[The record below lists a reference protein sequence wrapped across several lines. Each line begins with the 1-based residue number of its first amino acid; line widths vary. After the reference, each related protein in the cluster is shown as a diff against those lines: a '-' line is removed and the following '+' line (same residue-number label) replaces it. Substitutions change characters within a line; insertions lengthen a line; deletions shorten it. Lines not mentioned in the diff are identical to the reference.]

1 MAEEKYYVEVDDDGT
16 RWYAWPGTDRRLHR
30 LDGPAIEHSN
40 GRRDWYQNEVLHRTD
55 GPAVDWPDR
64 YRAWLQNGLLHRLDG
79 PAVVYANG
87 TKEWWL
93 NDVRHT
99 EDAWRAAT
107 QSMVE
112 LTIAEIETLLG
123 KRIKVVK

>member
-1 MAEEKYYVEVDDDGT
+1 MTEKYYVEVNDDGT
-16 RWYAWPGTDRRLHR
+16 YWYEWPGTDRRLHR
-30 LDGPAIEHSN
+30 TDGPAVEYSD
-40 GRRDWYQNEVLHRTD
+40 GRRDWYQNGQLHRTD
-55 GPAVDWPDR
+55 GPAVDWPNR

-107 QSMVE
+107 QPVVE
-112 LTIAEIETLLG
+112 MTVAEIEAALG
-123 KRIKVVK
+123 KRIKIVK